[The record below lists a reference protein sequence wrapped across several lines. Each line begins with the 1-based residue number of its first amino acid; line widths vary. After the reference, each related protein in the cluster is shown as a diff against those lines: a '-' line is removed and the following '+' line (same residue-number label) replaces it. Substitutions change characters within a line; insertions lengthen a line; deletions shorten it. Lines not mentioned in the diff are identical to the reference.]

1 MATHT
6 IDMDQ
11 GRPEFTEEELD
22 SINVGE
28 ELQQEEAR
36 MLAGKF
42 EDAEALEKAYLELQ
56 SAYSK
61 KDGQPEETEGELR
74 DEEAPAEEEVEEE
87 SEASPAADLI
97 TNASQHFAETG
108 EITDEM
114 REAFNGMSS
123 QDLVDA
129 YIELQGN
136 LPQAQQEAPDLSDAE
151 VNQIKNIAG
160 GEDAYAA
167 ITQWAGESLDPEYIE
182 AFDNIVDSGNAR
194 MVQLAVAGLKAEYE
208 RANGYEGDML
218 TGRAAQQPA
227 DVFRSQAEVVAAMS
241 DPRYDRDPAY
251 RNDVFDKL
259 DRSNIQ
265 F

>member
-22 SINVGE
+22 SINVGDNI
-28 ELQQEEAR
+28 QQEEAK

-61 KDGQPEETEGELR
+61 KDGQPEETEGVREQ
-74 DEEAPAEEEVEEE
+74 ESPAEEEVKEE
-87 SEASPAADLI
+87 SEASPAAELI
-97 TNASQHFAETG
+97 STASQHFAEKG

-114 REAFNGMSS
+114 RQAFSEMSS

-129 YIELQGN
+129 YIEMQGN
-136 LPQAQQEAPDLSDAE
+136 LPQQQSTPDLSEAE
-151 VNQIKNIAG
+151 INQLKNYVG
-160 GEDAYAA
+160 GDDAYSNL
-167 ITQWAGESLDPEYIE
+167 TQWAGESLDPAYVE
-182 AFDNIVDSGNAR
+182 AFDSIVETGNFR
-194 MVQLAVAGLKAEYE
+194 MVQLAIAGLKAEYE
-208 RANGYEGDML
+208 KANGYEGEML
-218 TGRAAQQPA
+218 TGRAAQQQT

-241 DPRYDRDPAY
+241 DARYDRDPAY
-251 RNDVFDKL
+251 RNDVFEKL
-259 DRSNIQ
+259 ERSNIQ

>member
-1 MATHT
+1 MATMN

-28 ELQQEEAR
+28 NIQQEEAK

-61 KDGQPEETEGELR
+61 KDGQPEETEGVR
-74 DEEAPAEEEVEEE
+74 DEEPPAEEEVKEE
-87 SEASPAADLI
+87 SEASPAAELI
-97 TNASQHFAETG
+97 STASQHFAEKG

-114 REAFNGMSS
+114 RQAFSEMSS

-129 YIELQGN
+129 YIEMQGN
-136 LPQAQQEAPDLSDAE
+136 LPQQQSAPDLSEAE
-151 VNQIKNIAG
+151 INQLKNYVG
-160 GEDAYAA
+160 GDDAYSNL
-167 ITQWAGESLDPEYIE
+167 TQWAGESLDPAYVE
-182 AFDNIVDSGNAR
+182 AFDSIVETGNFR
-194 MVQLAVAGLKAEYE
+194 MVQLAIAGLKAEYE
-208 RANGYEGDML
+208 KANGYEGEML
-218 TGRAAQQPA
+218 TGRAAQQQT

-241 DPRYDRDPAY
+241 DARYDRDPAY
-251 RNDVFDKL
+251 RNDVFEKL
-259 DRSNIQ
+259 ERSNIQ

>member
-1 MATHT
+1 MATMN

-22 SINVGE
+22 SINVGDNI
-28 ELQQEEAR
+28 QQEEAK

-61 KDGQPEETEGELR
+61 KDGQPEETEGVREQ
-74 DEEAPAEEEVEEE
+74 EPSSEEEVKEEA
-87 SEASPAADLI
+87 SEASPAAELI
-97 TNASQHFAETG
+97 SSASQHYAEKG

-114 REAFNGMSS
+114 RQAFSEMSS

-129 YIELQGN
+129 YIEMQGN
-136 LPQAQQEAPDLSDAE
+136 LPQQQTPDLTE
-151 VNQIKNIAG
+151 TEINQLKSYVG
-160 GEDAYAA
+160 GDQAYTNL
-167 ITQWAGESLDPEYIE
+167 TQWAGESLDPAYVE
-182 AFDNIVDSGNAR
+182 AFDSIVETGNFR

-208 RANGYEGDML
+208 KANGYEGEML
-218 TGRAAQQPA
+218 TGRAAQQTA

-241 DPRYDRDPAY
+241 DARYDRDPAY
-251 RNDVFDKL
+251 RNDVFAKL
-259 DRSNIQ
+259 ERSDIQ

>member
-1 MATHT
+1 MN

-22 SINVGE
+22 AINVGE
-28 ELQQEEAR
+28 NIQQEEAR

-61 KDGQPEETEGELR
+61 KDGQPEETEGVREQ
-74 DEEAPAEEEVEEE
+74 ESPAEEEVKET
-87 SEASPAADLI
+87 EASPAAELI
-97 TNASQHFAETG
+97 SSASQHFAETG

-114 REAFNGMSS
+114 RQAFSDMSS

-129 YIELQGN
+129 YIEMQGN
-136 LPQAQQEAPDLSDAE
+136 LPRQQASDLTDSE
-151 VNQIKNIAG
+151 ITQLKNYVG
-160 GEDAYAA
+160 GDDAYTNL
-167 ITQWAGESLDPEYIE
+167 TQWAGESLDPAYVE
-182 AFDNIVDSGNAR
+182 AFDSIVETGNFR
-194 MVQLAVAGLKAEYE
+194 MVQLAIAGLKAEYE
-208 RANGYEGDML
+208 RANGYEGEML
-218 TGRAAQQPA
+218 TGRAAQQQT
-227 DVFRSQAEVVAAMS
+227 DVFRSQAEVVAAMG

-251 RNDVFDKL
+251 RNDVFEKL
-259 DRSNIQ
+259 ERSNIQ